1 MRLKDEGIMM
11 KGQGWRV
18 KWVGW
23 RLEGEGYRVMDE
35 GRGGTK
41 LLLKSFSSCLIPH
54 QIEVPVFFI
63 YIQVEANKVAS

>member
-1 MRLKDEGIMM
+1 MRVKDEGIMM

-18 KWVGW
+18 NCVGW

-41 LLLKSFSSCLIPH
+41 LLLKSFSSCLISH
-54 QIEVPVFFI
+54 QI
-63 YIQVEANKVAS
+63 